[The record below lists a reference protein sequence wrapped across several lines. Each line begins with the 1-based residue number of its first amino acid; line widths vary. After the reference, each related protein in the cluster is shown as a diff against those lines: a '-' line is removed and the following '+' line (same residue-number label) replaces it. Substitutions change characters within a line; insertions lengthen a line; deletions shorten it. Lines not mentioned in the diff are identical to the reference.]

1 MPALQYTIRGIP
13 KHVDQALRRR
23 AKNLS
28 KSFNQVLLDLLTSAV
43 GAAPVP
49 NRDFSE
55 VIGSLTD
62 SEARHIDDEITRQRQ
77 IDVDLWK

>member
-28 KSFNQVLLDLLTSAV
+28 KSFNQVLLDILST
-43 GAAPVP
+43 AAGTEHVP

-62 SEARHIDDEITRQRQ
+62 SEAHHLDDEIARQRQ
-77 IDVDLWK
+77 IDVEMWK

>member
-28 KSFNQVLLDLLTSAV
+28 KSFNQVLLDVLTH
-43 GAAPVP
+43 AAGTEPVP
-49 NRDFSE
+49 NRDLSE
-55 VIGSLTD
+55 VIGSLSD
-62 SEARHIDDEITRQRQ
+62 SEARHLDEEIARQRQ
-77 IDVDLWK
+77 IDFDMWK